1 MLARQVV
8 QVLMGVLNIMLF
20 KKTSL
25 KEINPIT
32 GILLKLKEKKEVIK
46 IPVKLQ
52 GIYNDTIIP
61 IEGEILIPTLKYSL
75 EGGYY
80 RTAFMVERDNSAI
93 LSDEKFE

>member
-8 QVLMGVLNIMLF
+8 QILMGVVNIMLF

-32 GILLKLKEKKEVIK
+32 GILLKLKEKREIIK

-52 GIYNDTIIP
+52 GIYNNTIIP
-61 IEGEILIPTLKYSL
+61 IEGEISFPILKYSL
-75 EGGYY
+75 DGGYSK
-80 RTAFMVERDNSAI
+80 TTFMVERDNTAI